1 MQDLQNLELLASV
14 DSNVEDDYL
23 GADINI
29 ESLNLL
35 RDTRDFVDLVNLSD
49 ENINSS
55 TINNDMKRESTLLS
69 QR

>member
-1 MQDLQNLELLASV
+1 MLHSV

-55 TINNDMKRESTLLS
+55 AISNDMKRESTLLS